1 MLQNPMASSVCT
13 LWTELYYVL
22 YTCIHLL
29 GTNSSEEQRA
39 FNTKGTAPEK
49 SRWTPQRAGE

>member
-1 MLQNPMASSVCT
+1 MASSMCL
-13 LWTELYYVL
+13 LWTDIYYVL
-22 YTCIHLL
+22 YLGIYIL
-29 GTNSSEEQRA
+29 GTNSSEEQRT